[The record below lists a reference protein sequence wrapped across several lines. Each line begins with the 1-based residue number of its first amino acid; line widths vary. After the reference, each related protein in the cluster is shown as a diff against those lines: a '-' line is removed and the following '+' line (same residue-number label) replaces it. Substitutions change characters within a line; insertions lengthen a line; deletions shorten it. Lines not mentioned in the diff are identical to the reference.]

1 MKQSNHAA
9 MVFYAMGV
17 AGIMMAVFFLLVIA
31 GAGTYRSTVAGQAKN
46 NRDRALV
53 SYVLAAVKS
62 GDAAGAVRVYDADG
76 TPVVAVEEADSGYGV
91 RIYQYGGKLLGDYG
105 RLDWELNP
113 GDALVI
119 GETETFRVEDL
130 GDATYRV
137 TTDAGR
143 ALFHLRSKKAPV
155 QE

>member
-1 MKQSNHAA
+1 MKRNHHSA

-17 AGIMMAVFFLLVIA
+17 AGIIMAVFFLLVVA

-46 NRDRALV
+46 NRDRALI

-76 TPVVAVEEADSGYGV
+76 VPVVAVEEADSGYGV

-113 GDALVI
+113 EDALVV
-119 GETETFRVEDL
+119 GETEKFRVEDL
-130 GDATYRV
+130 GNDTYRV

-143 ALFHLRSKKAPV
+143 ALFHLRSKRMPV
-155 QE
+155 QK